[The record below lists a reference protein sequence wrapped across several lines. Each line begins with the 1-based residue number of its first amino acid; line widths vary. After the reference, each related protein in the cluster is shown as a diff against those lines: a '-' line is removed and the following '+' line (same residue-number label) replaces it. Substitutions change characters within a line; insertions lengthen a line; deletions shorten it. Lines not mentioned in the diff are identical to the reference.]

1 MREQKKPNKGYFTEL
16 GLDIIKYK
24 YIYIML
30 IPVLLYYIIFHYI
43 PMGGAV
49 IAFQDFKPAK
59 GFLNSDWVGF
69 KHFIDFLTGIYAPRV
84 IINTILLNLLNLIF
98 GFPAPI
104 ILALMLNE
112 VSNKSFKKITQTISY
127 MPHFISMVVVC
138 GMVITFVKSDGI
150 ITQFLTL
157 FGMEEVNLLSKK
169 EYFRTIFVSTSI
181 WKALGWG
188 SIIYLATLSGVDPN
202 LYEAA
207 TIDGAGRFKKIIH
220 VTLPAL
226 IPVITIQL
234 ILRMGRMLTQGF
246 EQVMLLYNPLIYD
259 TADIISTY
267 VYRRGLEDM
276 DYSFASAVGIFNSV
290 INLILLFSANWF
302 SRKFVKESLW

>member
-1 MREQKKPNKGYFTEL
+1 MKGLKNPNKGYFAAL
-16 GLDIIKYK
+16 AFDISKYK
-24 YIYIML
+24 YIYLML

-43 PMGGAV
+43 PMGGAAV
-49 IAFQDFKPAK
+49 AFQNFKPAK
-59 GFLNSDWVGF
+59 GFFDSDWVGF
-69 KHFIDFLTGIYAPRV
+69 KHFEDFLTGIYAPRV
-84 IINTILLNLLNLIF
+84 IINTVLLNFLNLIF

-112 VSNKSFKKITQTISY
+112 VSHNSFKKFTQTISY

-138 GMVITFVKSDGI
+138 GMVITFVKSDGM
-150 ITQFLTL
+150 ITQFLTF

-169 EYFRTIFVSTSI
+169 EYFRTIFVSTTI
-181 WKALGWG
+181 WKTLGWA
-188 SIIYLATLSGVDPN
+188 SIIYIATLSGIDPN

-207 TIDGAGRFKKIIH
+207 TIDGAGRFKKIVH
-220 VTLPAL
+220 VTFPAL
-226 IPVITIQL
+226 VPIITIQL
-234 ILRMGRMLTQGF
+234 ILRIGRMLTQGF

-290 INLILLFSANWF
+290 VNLTLLVSANWF
-302 SRKFVKESLW
+302 SRKFIKESLW